1 MTLAAAAVTAYNN
14 AAASAAIAGLTNGTV
29 EILDAGGV
37 VLASASLGTPTAS
50 GAVTTMGGF
59 PKTAAAVAVGTAA
72 SARYRTSAAADWK
85 TGMSVGL
92 ADSGANVIM
101 STLSIESVGQSVQF
115 SSATLTHNGTAA

>member
-14 AAASAAIAGLTNGTV
+14 ASATAAIAGLTNGTV

-59 PKTAAAVAVGTAA
+59 PKTSTAAATGTAA
-72 SARYRTSAAADWK
+72 SARYRTSAPADWK
-85 TGMSVGL
+85 TGMSVGT
-92 ADSGANVIM
+92 SGADVIL
-101 STLSIESVGQSVQF
+101 SSLSITAGQSVQF
-115 SSATLTHNGTAA
+115 NSATLTHNGTAA